1 MPPVSA
7 QNRKVIAVQL
17 LTGDADDD
25 HLSPQRMVTPSALA
39 ALPVIP
45 FPREVRRYA
54 PQAPGY
60 VLCAIGNLNADFGI
74 PD

>member
-7 QNRKVIAVQL
+7 QNRKKLAVQL
-17 LTGDADDD
+17 FTADADDNY
-25 HLSPQRMVTPSALA
+25 LSPQRVVSALA
-39 ALPVIP
+39 AVPVIP

>member
-1 MPPVSA
+1 
-7 QNRKVIAVQL
+7 
-17 LTGDADDD
+17 
-25 HLSPQRMVTPSALA
+25 LA

>member
-7 QNRKVIAVQL
+7 QNRKQIAVQL
-17 LTGDADDD
+17 LTGADDD
-25 HLSPQRMVTPSALA
+25 YLSPQRVVTPSALA

>member
-7 QNRKVIAVQL
+7 QNRKQIAVQL
-17 LTGDADDD
+17 LTAGDDY
-25 HLSPQRMVTPSALA
+25 LSPQRVVTPSALV